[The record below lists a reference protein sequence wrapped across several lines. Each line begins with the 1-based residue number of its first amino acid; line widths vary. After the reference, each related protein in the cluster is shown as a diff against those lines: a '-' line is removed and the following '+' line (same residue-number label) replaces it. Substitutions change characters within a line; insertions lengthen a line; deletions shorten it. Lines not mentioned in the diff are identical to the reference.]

1 MSESRENEERK
12 ETQANISDLGARQ
25 LPLHISLVAASA
37 VDVFTRMAMSFPP
50 TLFSFSLSLF
60 HSLAHSSSRVCS
72 SRLRSFVAFCLGNRA
87 LLSLIRSERQ
97 PLLCTGLED
106 DSMTHFNGNS
116 SRYNS
121 IDR

>member
-50 TLFSFSLSLF
+50 TLFSFSLSLSF
-60 HSLAHSSSRVCS
+60 THLLTRAAVSAAAAFAPSSP
-72 SRLRSFVAFCLGNRA
+72 FVSGIERKARA
-87 LLSLIRSERQ
+87 TVADQI
-97 PLLCTGLED
+97 
-106 DSMTHFNGNS
+106 
-116 SRYNS
+116 
-121 IDR
+121 